1 MIEARSECLIC
12 SRPSVVC
19 ICAHITQ
26 IETKTRVVLLQHPRE
41 ANVAIGT
48 ARIAHQCLQGS
59 VLKVGVKW
67 DDAQL
72 AFAHADPSRPPMLL
86 YPGKDAID
94 LGESPPAHPITLV
107 VIDGTWSQTK
117 KLVKEN
123 AALRALPR
131 VAFTPEA
138 PSEYRIRREPK
149 DEYVST
155 IEALTHV
162 LGLLEGD
169 ATRFAPLLV
178 PFRKMVDVQID
189 YVTRVHAGRVRKKRN
204 KVRKGSALPVAFTA
218 HPEKH
223 IYIVAES
230 NAWPFGSKERELAP
244 QGELV
249 QLVAFR
255 DGVRFEHFV
264 DPKSMRGGALAPH
277 TLSHL
282 GLEAADLS
290 DPLSLEALQEAW
302 RSFVRGDDVLICWG
316 TFSLHALR
324 RSGLVSPQAVDVR
337 HLAHTKASLTAL
349 PRGKRA
355 SVGGVQEFADSLSKE
370 PIEACG
376 KGRAGRR
383 LGALLAIAQRWLKH
397 G

>member
-1 MIEARSECLIC
+1 MMHARSECLVC

-41 ANVAIGT
+41 ASVAIGT

-67 DDAQL
+67 DETQL
-72 AFAHADPSRPPMLL
+72 AFAHADAERPPMLL
-86 YPGKDAID
+86 YPGEDAID
-94 LGESPPAHPITLV
+94 LGREPPAHPITLV

-131 VAFTPEA
+131 VAFTPDA

-169 ATRFAPLLV
+169 ALRFAPLLV
-178 PFRKMVDVQID
+178 PFRKMVDVQIG

-204 KVRKGSALPVAFTA
+204 KVRKHSVLPDAFTA
-218 HPEKH
+218 HPKNH

-230 NAWPFGSKERELAP
+230 NAWPFGSKERESSP
-244 QGELV
+244 HGEMV
-249 QLVAFR
+249 HLVAWR
-255 DGVRFEHFV
+255 DGERFEHFV
-264 DPKSMRGGALAPH
+264 DPKSMHAGALAPH

-282 GLEAADLS
+282 ALEEADLEGAM
-290 DPLSLEALQEAW
+290 SLETLRDLWRAFVQE
-302 RSFVRGDDVLICWG
+302 GDVLVCWG

-324 RSGLVSPQAVDVR
+324 RSELASPQAFDVR
-337 HLAHTKASLTAL
+337 HLAHTNASLTAT

-355 SVGGVQEFADSLSKE
+355 SIGGVQEFAASLSKE
-370 PIEACG
+370 PAPACG

-383 LGALLAIAQRWLKH
+383 LGALVAIANRWLKH
-397 G
+397 D

>member
-1 MIEARSECLIC
+1 MIEPRSECLVC

-26 IETKTRVVLLQHPRE
+26 LETKTRVVLLQHPRE

-48 ARIAHQCLQGS
+48 ARIAHQSLKGS
-59 VLKVGVKW
+59 LLKVGVKW

-72 AFAHADPSRPPMLL
+72 AFAHADPARPPMLL
-86 YPGKDAID
+86 YPGEGAID
-94 LGESPPAHPITLV
+94 LGEAPPSHPITLV
-107 VIDGTWSQTK
+107 VIDGTWAQTK

-169 ATRFAPLLV
+169 ANKFTPLLT
-178 PFRKMVDVQID
+178 PFRKMVDAQID

-204 KVRKGSALPVAFTA
+204 KVRKSATLPETFTA

-223 IYIVAES
+223 VYLVAES
-230 NAWPFGSKERELAP
+230 NAWPFGSKERESTP
-244 QGELV
+244 YGELLH
-249 QLVAFR
+249 LVAWR
-255 DGVRFEHFV
+255 DGVRFEHFI
-264 DPKSMRGGALAPH
+264 DPTTMHGGALAPH
-277 TLSHL
+277 TLEHL
-282 GLEAADLS
+282 ELEECDLVSALTPEAMRAAWK
-290 DPLSLEALQEAW
+290 AFVQE
-302 RSFVRGDDVLICWG
+302 GDVLVCWG
-316 TFSLHALR
+316 TFSLNALR
-324 RSGLVSPQAVDVR
+324 RADLFSPPALDARHIARVKENAAVGRVEEY
-337 HLAHTKASLTAL
+337 AK
-349 PRGKRA
+349 G
-355 SVGGVQEFADSLSKE
+355 FA
-370 PIEACG
+370 PCG

-383 LGALLAIAQRWLKH
+383 LGALLAIADGWL
-397 G
+397 GRSMIQPSPA